1 VAGEHGLQFAP
12 TVPRI
17 KVQKSV
23 HVIACEDGW
32 AVEENGEQVSVRH
45 TRAQAEQIA
54 RAFATGTRAE
64 LVVHARDGHV
74 ERVVPGPRPG
84 TRSVD

>member
-1 VAGEHGLQFAP
+1 MVH
-12 TVPRI
+12 R
-17 KVQKSV
+17 SV

-32 AVEENGEQVSVRH
+32 AVEENGEQLSVRH

-64 LVVHARDGHV
+64 LVVHADD
-74 ERVVPGPRPG
+74 ERVEPKDPTAPIR
-84 TRSVD
+84 